1 MQRNIFLS
9 SMQRN
14 IFFGMQRN
22 IRHERCRLSPWPDTY
37 FTLCRISA
45 TMLQRVLRLLYC
57 IHYPLSRPCQRVWFS
72 SGEHFL
78 HLNVKHPSMCVHQMD
93 FKPFIIMCLLRVSH
107 CCSNEMATVSLCT
120 EWHSILYCDSKHI
133 LNCITLF
140 STKGG

>member
-1 MQRNIFLS
+1 MYAEKCLSSSMQRNIFLS

-93 FKPFIIMCLLRVSH
+93 ISSLLLSCVYCVCH
-107 CCSNEMATVSLCT
+107 TVV
-120 EWHSILYCDSKHI
+120 
-133 LNCITLF
+133 
-140 STKGG
+140 STKWPQLYSVTVHRVTFHSVL